1 MACLGNM
8 HLFVVC
14 LLLFFLLFCF
24 LIVLL
29 LLLLFKYFFIG
40 GDILLFF
47 LLLFFFFVSKMLIT
61 GNNFLRTYFLKI
73 SVPFEK
79 NANIL
84 KRVLALSI
92 LMGPIHVHIDT
103 ISIGRYGNV
112 QSVN

>member
-14 LLLFFLLFCF
+14 SLLFFLLFCF

-29 LLLLFKYFFIG
+29 LLFKYFFYWRG
-40 GDILLFF
+40 YFTVFL
-47 LLLFFFFVSKMLIT
+47 LLLFFFSVSEMLIT

-103 ISIGRYGNV
+103 ISIGKYGNV
-112 QSVN
+112 QFVN